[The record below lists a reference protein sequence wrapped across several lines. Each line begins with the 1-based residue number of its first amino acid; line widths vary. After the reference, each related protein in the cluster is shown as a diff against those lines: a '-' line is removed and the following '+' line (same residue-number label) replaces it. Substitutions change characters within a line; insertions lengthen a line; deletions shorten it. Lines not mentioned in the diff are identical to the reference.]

1 MGWVQ
6 RAGIQE
12 ILLGG
17 LIRPDSN
24 AHAPDE
30 FTTIDDVVGLA
41 RAVLLYLAADFA
53 EDNPAAETSPPPD
66 GASMIQ
72 FPTIGRRHF
81 LAGTTALAGV
91 SMPRIGLRAQ
101 PSAAARSR

>member
-41 RAVLLYLAADFA
+41 RAVLLYLAADFTEEIA
-53 EDNPAAETSPPPD
+53 LTPEPVPAAT
-66 GASMIQ
+66 
-72 FPTIGRRHF
+72 
-81 LAGTTALAGV
+81 
-91 SMPRIGLRAQ
+91 
-101 PSAAARSR
+101 